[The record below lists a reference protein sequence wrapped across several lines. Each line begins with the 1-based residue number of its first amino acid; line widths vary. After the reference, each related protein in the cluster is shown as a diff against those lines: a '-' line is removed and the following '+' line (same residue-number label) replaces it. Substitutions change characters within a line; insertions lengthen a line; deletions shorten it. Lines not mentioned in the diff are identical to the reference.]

1 MNVHKQV
8 ERLFE
13 FEPHNILRK
22 FLHLINKNQ
31 PQHSY
36 KVYSFKMISLYL
48 IYSTVPN
55 KRGGPNSRGGEKNLK
70 NSISGGLRK

>member
-13 FEPHNILRK
+13 FEPHNILK
-22 FLHLINKNQ
+22 NFLHLINKNQ

-55 KRGGPNSRGGEKNLK
+55 KWGGPNSRRVGKILK
-70 NSISGGLRK
+70 IQ